1 MPVEGK
7 KNFSFV
13 SYAGLVEGTFLVR
26 RAAFPWSVHI
36 SATGVIDGHTNHTP
50 VHLKQDINKTIP
62 WSKTA
67 KAAIWK

>member
-13 SYAGLVEGTFLVR
+13 SYVGLVEATSLVR

-36 SATGVIDGHTNHTP
+36 SATGVIDGHTNHTSI
-50 VHLKQDINKTIP
+50 HLKQDINKTVP

-67 KAAIWK
+67 KAAI